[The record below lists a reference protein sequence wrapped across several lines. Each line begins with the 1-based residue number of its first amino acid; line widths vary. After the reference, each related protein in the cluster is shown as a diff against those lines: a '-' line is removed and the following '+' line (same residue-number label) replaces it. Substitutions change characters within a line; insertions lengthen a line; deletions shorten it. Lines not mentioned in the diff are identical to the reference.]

1 MEIVS
6 SYEIEVNLTDRFAS
20 DVVRVIIPTG
30 YVLLDFYKDVGIGI
44 GKFHSRGVL
53 DIYGSVYHDGGDIY
67 HGNNKIQMLEVT
79 ASNGKALVVDDR
91 NWDKEMNTGFYMIN
105 EGASRPAGSSV
116 WNYLH
121 VTKHDERYMLQEAV
135 DFWGNTSAFRI
146 KADGT
151 WRDWKYYAIQKNAVE
166 FTTVKQ
172 TKVFTAKFPGPYG
185 LEAKATRCGNIVNFS
200 IDVIY
205 RNTHQVAGKAAETIP
220 VGWRPTTSQSITLT
234 GHAGGGAGTQNWAD
248 SFADLK
254 YNIDGSIDYTIV
266 TKANPLGMIG
276 SITWVTTDPFPAS

>member
-79 ASNGKALVVDDR
+79 ASDGKALLVDDR

-105 EGASRPAGSSV
+105 GGTNKPAGSWD
-116 WNYLH
+116 WNYLRI
-121 VTKHDERYMLQEAV
+121 TKHNSSYMLQESI
-135 DFWGNTSAFRI
+135 DFQGKVSAFRT
-146 KADGT
+146 KDAGT
-151 WRDWKYYAIQKNAVE
+151 WKDWKYYAIQKNAVE

-172 TKVFTAKFPGPYG
+172 SKVFTATIKGPYG
-185 LEAKATRCGNIVNFS
+185 MDAKATRCGNIVNFS
-200 IDVIY
+200 IYINY
-205 RNTHQVAGKAAETIP
+205 PHTHQVSGKAGETIP
-220 VGWRPTTSQSITLT
+220 VGWRPTTSQNIVLT
-234 GHAGGGAGTQNWAD
+234 GHAGGGTGTQNWTD
-248 SFADLK
+248 SFIDLH
-254 YNIDGSIDYTIV
+254 YETDGSINFTII
-266 TKANPLGMIG
+266 TKAAPLAMFG